1 MFHNHAYL
9 FLHVGLKVPKGGDF
23 LQRECSPL
31 HRSSRGV
38 SSNFFL
44 RVSPQPISRSLAC
57 LVSRLDLSFFKYL
70 MAGVIG
76 FEPMNARVKVLCL
89 NHLTT
94 PQYLFLIFYYIYIIT
109 YFFKN
114 VKFFFK
120 ARLKELKLI
129 FKINAYTIP
138 PKTLLL
144 RHMGFEPTSNSNK
157 NYLLYVPF

>member
-31 HRSSRGV
+31 HRSSREV

-70 MAGVIG
+70 MAGVRG
-76 FEPMNARVKVLCL
+76 FEPLNTRVKVLCL
-89 NHLTT
+89 SHLTT
-94 PQYLFLIFYYIYIIT
+94 PQYIGRDDRIRTCGILVPNQALYQT
-109 YFFKN
+109 
-114 VKFFFK
+114 
-120 ARLKELKLI
+120 
-129 FKINAYTIP
+129 
-138 PKTLLL
+138 
-144 RHMGFEPTSNSNK
+144 EPHPDRK
-157 NYLLYVPF
+157 WGCAPHR